1 MWLCEVSRRGNFVVL
16 YKDQLPALMP
26 QICGNAIFK
35 AFIHLRDGFS
45 YKVGDGEFS
54 FWFDM
59 WLDVGSVGSQV
70 DVVHISDSE
79 LKVQDLWQNSYR
91 NFINLMTMLPE
102 CVKHLSTL

>member
-1 MWLCEVSRRGNFVVL
+1 
-16 YKDQLPALMP
+16 MP